1 MNLILT
7 EIGSSK
13 FEWRQKVKSQPA
25 KYRTNLLEENGTQV
39 MQGIDSRWPLLVPA
53 RPSVAT
59 CKAHPSSLSFISRF
73 FLPAHWLVRPE
84 QCVFTFCL
92 LNRMVL
98 HLWFIM
104 VSSYGAGS
112 VDTDC
117 HHSKKLRVS
126 RGLVAASVLCLIAW
140 ILLLIAFA
148 SPYWLSSYAIT
159 YSPFVRLGLW
169 DFCFNSYRHP
179 PYQYDEKF
187 TGCHWVYSAKFQ
199 NIRDWLQP
207 GKLIVV

>member
-1 MNLILT
+1 
-7 EIGSSK
+7 
-13 FEWRQKVKSQPA
+13 
-25 KYRTNLLEENGTQV
+25 
-39 MQGIDSRWPLLVPA
+39 
-53 RPSVAT
+53 
-59 CKAHPSSLSFISRF
+59 
-73 FLPAHWLVRPE
+73 
-84 QCVFTFCL
+84 
-92 LNRMVL
+92 
-98 HLWFIM
+98 M

-117 HHSKKLRVS
+117 PHHKRVRVS
-126 RGLVAASVLCLIAW
+126 KGFVAASLLCLLSW

-207 GKLIVV
+207 GESAGILHPPSPPISYIFLSFSSLQDGSYLSKQWHLLPSLFHVLVCSV